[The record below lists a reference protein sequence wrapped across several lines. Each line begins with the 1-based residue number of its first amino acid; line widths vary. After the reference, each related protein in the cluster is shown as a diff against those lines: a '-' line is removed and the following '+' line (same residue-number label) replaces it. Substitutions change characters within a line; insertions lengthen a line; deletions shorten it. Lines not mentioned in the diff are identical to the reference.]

1 MTDVDFTQVL
11 VAAQHLTDGHAA
23 FVVEP
28 VPRQVHRRQ
37 AVVSLMTVT
46 TTTTTTTTQQQQEA
60 QLSQTDRGMLHVAEY
75 FAKSLKAS
83 QGHLK

>member
-1 MTDVDFTQVL
+1 
-11 VAAQHLTDGHAA
+11 
-23 FVVEP
+23 
-28 VPRQVHRRQ
+28 
-37 AVVSLMTVT
+37 MTVT
-46 TTTTTTTTQQQQEA
+46 TTTTTTTTQQQQKA